1 MAPKKNNNMASKK
14 TIAKKTPSKQKQQ
27 QISETKE
34 EKKIVIVNINHDRR
48 HHGMM
53 SFFWTLL
60 TIYAIYLSFVRN
72 KGFNIISFFFAL
84 FFAPVYIVYAWAV
97 PVQEG
102 YYDSIIANSFYGL
115 ISFIIWVISII
126 WWFQRNSMRTT
137 FWGQLGSFI
146 VAWFFAPIYIIHAMI
161 APKPKPIIVSEIQ
174 MVQLKKKT

>member
-1 MAPKKNNNMASKK
+1 MAPKKNNTASKK
-14 TIAKKTPSKQKQQ
+14 MIAKKTPSKQKQQ
-27 QISETKE
+27 QQISETKE
-34 EKKIVIVNINHDRR
+34 DKIVIVNIHHDHR
-48 HHGMM
+48 HHAMM

-60 TIYAIYLSFVRN
+60 TIYAIYLSFERN
-72 KGFNIISFFFAL
+72 KGFNILSFFFAL

-102 YYDSIIANSFYGL
+102 YYDSIIANFFYGL

-126 WWFQRNSMRTT
+126 LWFQRNSMRTT

-161 APKPKPIIVSEIQ
+161 APKPKPVSVKQIQ
-174 MVQLKKKT
+174 MVQFKKKP